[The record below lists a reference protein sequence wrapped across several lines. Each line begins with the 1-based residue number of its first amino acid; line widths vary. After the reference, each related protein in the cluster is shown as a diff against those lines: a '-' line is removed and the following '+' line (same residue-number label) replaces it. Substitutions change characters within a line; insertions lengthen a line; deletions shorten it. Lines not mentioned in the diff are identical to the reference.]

1 MFKFEF
7 HQQNQFMIPPYN
19 RWAHA
24 LNVFDTIILLITLP
38 LFVIS
43 LFNHNLLFSVVLGL
57 LALISNLIFV
67 LSLILEHRAK
77 RRRARS
83 RSSRPRPQGP
93 QDRHGVDNF
102 LEQRPN
108 DRRDHAKTGDQHQD
122 RTN

>member
-7 HQQNQFMIPPYN
+7 HQQSQFIKPPYN

-43 LFNHNLLFSVVLGL
+43 LFHHNLLFSVVLGL
-57 LALISNLIFV
+57 LALISNLLFV

-77 RRRARS
+77 RRQIRS

-102 LEQRPN
+102 LEQRPD